1 MQFLVAESETPDER
15 EARRESADK
24 SSGETYAATLEQMRP
39 GCTITIVAPADEDPL
54 PLTPEEI
61 AAFDAVFVTGSPLHV
76 YDDTPE
82 VRRQLAFM
90 RAVFASGVPSFGSCA
105 GLQLAV
111 VAAGG
116 RVRKMAD
123 RLEAGIAR
131 RIAATD
137 AGRTHP
143 LLAGRPAVWDAP
155 GIHGDEVETLPPD
168 ADLLASNA
176 VAHVQAAEIRHRC
189 SVFWGVQ
196 YHPELAIGEIAA
208 ALRRQSESLI
218 ESGLAHDGT
227 QVEMLADQLD
237 HLHRAPDDRLLKW
250 LLGVD
255 DQFAREDRR
264 RTEIGNFLANLALL
278 RRNEENTMPQTLTA
292 SFDTRRE
299 AEMTIERLVQDH
311 GFERSDIFVAAEGAD
326 NSAGLEIAGSDR
338 ESAQPSPETRDD
350 AALQGRIK
358 VSVDIQDDDRAE
370 TVRAAFAEFDAEHVD
385 VD

>member
-15 EARRESADK
+15 EARRASAGK
-24 SSGETYAATLEQMRP
+24 SSGETYAATLQQMRP
-39 GCTITIVAPADEDPL
+39 DCTVTIVAPADADPL
-54 PLTPEEI
+54 PLAGDSI
-61 AAFDAVFVTGSPLHV
+61 AGFDAVFVTGSPLHV

-111 VAAGG
+111 AAAGG
-116 RVRKMAD
+116 RVRKMQD

-131 RIAATD
+131 RIVATD
-137 AGRTHP
+137 AGRDHP

-176 VAHVQAAEIRHRC
+176 VTRVQAAEIRHQG

-208 ALRRQSESLI
+208 ALRRQAESLV
-218 ESGLAHDGT
+218 EAELAHGVDD
-227 QVEMLADQLD
+227 VETLATQLD
-237 HLHRAPDDRLLKW
+237 RLHRAPDDRSLNW
-250 LLGVD
+250 LLGID

-264 RTEIGNFLANLALL
+264 RTEIGNFLANLLLL
-278 RRNEENTMPQTLTA
+278 RRNEEPAMPKTLTA

-311 GFERSDIFVAAEGAD
+311 GFDRSDIFVAAEGEE
-326 NSAGLEIAGSDR
+326 NSAGQEIAGSDR
-338 ESAQPSPETRDD
+338 ESAKPSPETRDD
-350 AALQGRIK
+350 AALEGRIRL
-358 VSVDIQDDDRAE
+358 SIDIEDDDRAD
-370 TVRAAFAEFDAEHVD
+370 TVRATFAEFDARQVD
-385 VD
+385 AA

>member
-15 EARRESADK
+15 EARRESAGK
-24 SSGETYAATLEQMRP
+24 SSGETYAATLAQMRP
-39 GCTITIVAPADEDPL
+39 DATITIVAPADADPL
-54 PLTPEEI
+54 PLTADEI
-61 AAFDAVFVTGSPLHV
+61 AAYNAVFITGSPLHV

-82 VRRQLAFM
+82 VRRQIAFM
-90 RAVFASGVPSFGSCA
+90 RAVFDSGVPSFGSCA

-131 RIAATD
+131 RIVATET
-137 AGRTHP
+137 GRTHP
-143 LLAGRPAVWDAP
+143 LLAGRPTVWDAP
-155 GIHGDEVETLPPD
+155 GIHGDEVEALPAD

-176 VAHVQAAEIRHRC
+176 VTRVQAAEIRHHG

-208 ALRRQSESLI
+208 ALRRQAPSLVD
-218 ESGLAHDGT
+218 SGLANDIDE
-227 QVEMLADQLD
+227 VETLAERLD
-237 HLHRAPDDRLLKW
+237 RLHRAPDDRAARW

-278 RRNEENTMPQTLTA
+278 RRNEENDMAKTLTA

-311 GFERSDIFVAAEGAD
+311 GFDRNDIFVVAEGD
-326 NSAGLEIAGSDR
+326 ENSAGLEVAGSDN

-350 AALQGRIK
+350 AALEGRIK
-358 VSVDIQDDDRAE
+358 VSVDIEDDDRAE
-370 TVRAAFAEFDAEHVD
+370 TVRAAFAEFDAEQVAAN
-385 VD
+385 

>member
-15 EARRESADK
+15 EARRASAGK
-24 SSGETYAATLEQMRP
+24 SSGETYAATLQQMRP
-39 GCTITIVAPADEDPL
+39 DCTVTIVAPADADPM
-54 PLTPEEI
+54 PLTVDAI
-61 AAFDAVFVTGSPLHV
+61 AGFDAVFVTGSPLHV

-111 VAAGG
+111 AAAGG
-116 RVRKMAD
+116 RVRKMQD

-131 RIAATD
+131 RIVATD
-137 AGRTHP
+137 AGRDHP

-176 VAHVQAAEIRHRC
+176 VTRVQAAEIRHQG

-208 ALRRQSESLI
+208 ALRRQAESLV
-218 ESGLAHDGT
+218 EAELAHGVDD
-227 QVEMLADQLD
+227 VETLAAQLD
-237 HLHRAPDDRLLKW
+237 RLHRAPDDRSLNW
-250 LLGVD
+250 LLGID
-255 DQFAREDRR
+255 EQFAREDHR
-264 RTEIGNFLANLALL
+264 RTEIGNFLANLSLL
-278 RRNEENTMPQTLTA
+278 RRNEEPVMPKTLTA

-311 GFERSDIFVAAEGAD
+311 GFDRSDIFVAAEGEE
-326 NSAGLEIAGSDR
+326 NSAGQEIAGSDR

-350 AALQGRIK
+350 AALEGRIRL
-358 VSVDIQDDDRAE
+358 SIDIEDDDRAD
-370 TVRAAFAEFDAEHVD
+370 TVRAAFAEFDARQVD
-385 VD
+385 TA

>member
-1 MQFLVAESETPDER
+1 MKFLVAESETPDER
-15 EARRESADK
+15 QARRDSAGK

-39 GCTITIVAPADEDPL
+39 DCTITIVAPADDDPL
-54 PLTPEEI
+54 PMTPDEI

-82 VRRQLAFM
+82 VRRQIAFM

-131 RIAATD
+131 RIVATD
-137 AGRTHP
+137 AGRAHP

-176 VAHVQAAEIRHRC
+176 VTRVQAAEIRHQG
-189 SVFWGVQ
+189 SFFWGVQ

-208 ALRRQSESLI
+208 ALRRQAESLVD
-218 ESGLAHDGT
+218 SDLASSIDD
-227 QVEMLADQLD
+227 VELLAGQLD
-237 HLHRAPDDRLLKW
+237 RLHHAPDDRASRW

-255 DQFAREDRR
+255 DEFAREDHRR
-264 RTEIGNFLANLALL
+264 IEIGNFLAHLALL
-278 RRNEENTMPQTLTA
+278 RRNEEHAMPKTLTA

-311 GFERSDIFVAAEGAD
+311 GFDRSDIFVAAEGD
-326 NSAGLEIAGSDR
+326 ENSAGQEIAGSDR

-350 AALQGRIK
+350 AALEGRIK
-358 VSVDIQDDDRAE
+358 VSVDFEDGDRAD
-370 TVRAAFAEFDAEHVD
+370 TVRAAFAEFDAEQVD
-385 VD
+385 AG